1 MRVSLVWL
9 YVRKYDTG
17 GAIIT
22 TTRSNP
28 AATAGCAST
37 RTQTDIVIPRK
48 HRVLFQGWSL
58 PFCESLWGQMSRVPD
73 QPTTTTDHPITL
85 PPALE
90 MGTLYAVLIFVFL
103 ILFMYLISR

>member
-1 MRVSLVWL
+1 MHITVLQV
-9 YVRKYDTG
+9 VRYIQLCE
-17 GAIIT
+17 AECCM
-22 TTRSNP
+22 S
-28 AATAGCAST
+28 
-37 RTQTDIVIPRK
+37 Q
-48 HRVLFQGWSL
+48 VLFQGWSL